1 MKTIP
6 ALFPT
11 VGGQEEVP
19 LSWDLIL
26 HSQVKKK
33 KKKKNLNQPNN
44 NNKQNKKLHNLKVE
58 LCCIRRLSGGLK
70 PRK

>member
-6 ALFPT
+6 ALFPI

-19 LSWDLIL
+19 LSRDLIL

-33 KKKKNLNQPNN
+33 EPQPT
-44 NNKQNKKLHNLKVE
+44 KQQQQQQTK
-58 LCCIRRLSGGLK
+58 
-70 PRK
+70 